1 MKRSLKKLVERRGL
15 YSPGEVAGGYEQR
28 SELMRSIK
36 CGECTDSNY
45 QPLKNAVQL
54 STLRASYRFHN
65 KENKPTGIC
74 NAEGLCSL

>member
-1 MKRSLKKLVERRGL
+1 VAGRGL
-15 YSPGEVAGGYEQR
+15 YSPGQVAGGYEHR
-28 SELMRSIK
+28 NEPLRSIK

-54 STLRASYRFHN
+54 STLRASCRSHN
-65 KENKPTGIC
+65 KQHMPNGIC